1 MAIKVRIP
9 AGMRMLTGNRAEVEA
24 GGSSV
29 MELIKNLEK
38 AFPGLQARLLDDQGR
53 KRKFV
58 NIYVNSEDTRFLQ
71 QESTALKERD
81 EVDIVAAVAGG

>member
-9 AGMRMLTGNRAEVEA
+9 AGMRMLTHNRAEVEGRGSTIQELAA
-24 GGSSV
+24 G
-29 MELIKNLEK
+29 LE
-38 AFPGLQARLLDDQGR
+38 ADFPGMRARLLDDQGR

-58 NIYVNSEDTRFLQ
+58 NIYVNGDDIRFLR
-71 QESTALKERD
+71 QEATPLKDGD